1 MLDAWID
8 HGREFL
14 FGFATLFAII
24 NPYGLSFIFLRRTIA
39 LSHADQKRVARKIA
53 VYAFFVLVVSL
64 FGGALILG
72 FFGISISA
80 LRIAGG
86 IVVASSGWAMLNER
100 PHSEDDAPRSTASY
114 ASVSAMAF
122 FPLTV
127 PLTTGPGTVATAIAI
142 GASRP
147 ETLEAWAPA
156 AVISL
161 LMAAGASLVIYHAY
175 SHATRLAQLL
185 GREGTSVVT
194 SISAFLLMCVG
205 VEIVITGVS
214 GAVADFLTRRGAAA

>member
-8 HGREFL
+8 YGRDFL
-14 FGFATLFAII
+14 FGFMTLFSII

-39 LSHADQKRVARKIA
+39 LSHADQRRVARKIA
-53 VYAFFVLVVSL
+53 IYAFFVLVVSL
-64 FGGALILG
+64 FGGAMILG
-72 FFGISISA
+72 LFGISVSA

-86 IVVASSGWAMLNER
+86 IVVVASGWSMLNER
-100 PHSEDDAPRSTASY
+100 PQDEDNAPRSTAGYDSI
-114 ASVSAMAF
+114 SAMAF

-127 PLTTGPGTVATAIAI
+127 PLTTGPGTVATAIAL

-147 ETLEAWAPA
+147 ETLQDWFPA
-156 AVISL
+156 AFISL

-175 SHATRLAQLL
+175 SQATRMARWL

-205 VEIVITGVS
+205 VEIVLTGLS
-214 GAVADFLTRRGAAA
+214 GAVDEFLARR